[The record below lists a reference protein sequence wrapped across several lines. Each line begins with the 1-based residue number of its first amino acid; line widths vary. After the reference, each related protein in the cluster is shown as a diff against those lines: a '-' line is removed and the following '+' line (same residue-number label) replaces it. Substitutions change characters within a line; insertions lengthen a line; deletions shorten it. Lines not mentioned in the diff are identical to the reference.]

1 MFPLKNYKYQLPLN
15 TEPGS
20 FGYIRKHDIH
30 TGVDLYCENND
41 AVYAMYDGI
50 IVNIENFTGVDSN
63 PPTPWW
69 YDTKSILIL
78 HNDDFVICYG
88 EIEIQ
93 QNLRIGDIVREGDII
108 GYVKQ
113 VLKKDKGITPLSMLH
128 IEMYEKHITES
139 VVWNLN
145 SDKPGGLLDISTK
158 LYNVK
163 NN

>member
-1 MFPLKNYKYQLPLN
+1 MFPLKNYKYQLPLS

-50 IVNIENFTGVDSN
+50 IVNIEDFTGINSN

-69 YDTKSILIL
+69 NDTNSVLIL
-78 HNDDFVICYG
+78 HHDFVICYG
-88 EIEIQ
+88 EITVADNIT
-93 QNLRIGDIVREGDII
+93 IGSSVKEGDII

-113 VLKKDKGITPLSMLH
+113 VLKKDKNKTPLSMLH
-128 IEMYEKHITES
+128 IELYEKHITES
-139 VVWNLN
+139 VVWVLN
-145 SDKPGGLLDISTK
+145 TDKPSGLLDISY
-158 LYNVK
+158 LLNIC
-163 NN
+163 